1 MLLHLHLI
9 TFFLKQERKMATS
22 RAAIMKEAFDLLQK
36 DGKIPKTSVPTA
48 LRAAG
53 LNPSEEKI
61 KEIMATATD
70 LDMAAYEAL
79 VQKHDDKTDTP
90 EAVKEAF
97 RVFDK
102 DMNGTVSVAEFRHI
116 MTTMGEKYTEEEFR
130 DLIQGFDENGVIH
143 YDKFVNKMLAP
154 FTEHGNPEDMI

>member
-1 MLLHLHLI
+1 MS
-9 TFFLKQERKMATS
+9 TS
-22 RAAIMKEAFDLLQK
+22 RTQIMKEAFDLLQK
-36 DGKIPKTSVPTA
+36 DGKIPKASVPTA

-61 KEIMATATD
+61 KEIMTTATD
-70 LDMAAYEAL
+70 VDLAAYEAL

-102 DMNGTVSVAEFRHI
+102 DQNGTVSVSEFRHI

-130 DLIQGFDENGVIH
+130 DLIQGFDDNGVIH
-143 YDKFVNKMLAP
+143 YEKFVNKMLAP

>member
-1 MLLHLHLI
+1 MSAN
-9 TFFLKQERKMATS
+9 RS
-22 RAAIMKEAFDLLQK
+22 AIMKEAFDLLQK
-36 DGKIPKTSVPTA
+36 EGKIPKTSVPTA

-70 LDMAAYEAL
+70 LDMPAYEAL
-79 VQKHDDKTDTP
+79 VAKHDDKSDTP

-130 DLIQGFDENGVIH
+130 DLIQGFDDNGVIH
-143 YDKFVNKMLAP
+143 YEKFVMKMLAP

>member
-1 MLLHLHLI
+1 MSS
-9 TFFLKQERKMATS
+9 KQQ
-22 RAAIMKEAFDLLQK
+22 IMQEAFELLKK
-36 DGKIPKTSVPTA
+36 DNGKIPRTSVPTA

-61 KEIMATATD
+61 KEIMSAASD
-70 LDMAAYEAL
+70 LDMPAYEAL
-79 VQKHDDKTDTP
+79 VSKYQDKTDEP

-102 DMNGTVSVAEFRHI
+102 EMNGTVSVAEFRHI

-130 DLIQGFDENGVIH
+130 DLIQGFDDNGVIH
-143 YDKFVNKMLAP
+143 YDKFVQKMLAP

>member
-1 MLLHLHLI
+1 LLDA
-9 TFFLKQERKMATS
+9 FLESAIMS
-22 RAAIMKEAFDLLQK
+22 RSAVMKEAFELLQK
-36 DGKIPKTSVPTA
+36 DGRIPKASVPTA

-61 KEIMATATD
+61 KEIMNTATD
-70 LDMAAYEAL
+70 IDMAGYEAL
-79 VQKHDDKTDTP
+79 VAKHDDKTDTP

-102 DMNGTVSVAEFRHI
+102 EMNGTVSVAEFRHI
-116 MTTMGEKYTEEEFR
+116 MTTMGEKYSDEEFR

-143 YDKFVNKMLAP
+143 YEKFVNKMLAP